1 MNGRGKL
8 AVVVLSVVLAAA
20 VGLAL
25 AEWLLPPLAGTGMQG
40 MSGFYLRMKSV
51 ITTINL
57 ALCVVLIASYLR
69 MYLEVRSRFTLG
81 LVFVMFTMLVYAA
94 TSNPL
99 VHAVSGF
106 CLSGLGPFTMMPDL
120 FAMAALGILLYLSE
134 T

>member
-8 AVVVLSVVLAAA
+8 AIVVVSVVLAAA
-20 VGLAL
+20 VGLVL
-25 AEWLLPPLAGTGMQG
+25 AEWLLPPLAGAGMQG
-40 MSGFYLRMKSV
+40 LDGFYLRMKSV
-51 ITTINL
+51 TTTMNM
-57 ALCVVLIASYLR
+57 ALCVLLMASYLR

-99 VHAVSGF
+99 IHAVSGF
-106 CLSGLGPFTMMPDL
+106 CLAGLGPFTMIPDL
-120 FAMAALGILLYLSE
+120 FAMAALGTLVYLSE